1 MMTGDDRSWG
11 EAGRPGQV
19 KAVTSVSNPTVKE
32 IRALS
37 QRKRRA
43 ETGLFL
49 AEGLKLVADAVDA
62 GWKVETLV
70 VAAEMMR
77 HPVAGRVAAT
87 ARTHGALV
95 LEANNA
101 VMESVT
107 RRDNPQSVV
116 GVFRQR
122 LADLATLDPA
132 DATVWVVLE
141 GIRDPGNLGTI
152 LRTADAAGATGVV
165 LVGDTT
171 DPFGLEAVRA
181 SMGSIF
187 NVTVAR
193 ASLDAF
199 LAWRAGFKGPVV
211 GTHLAGAVDYRTV
224 PYAEPAMLVMG
235 TEQSGLSQPL
245 AAACTHLVKIPMAGK
260 ADSLNLA
267 VSTAVALYEMR
278 RGKLR
283 L

>member
-1 MMTGDDRSWG
+1 MTGVPPR
-11 EAGRPGQV
+11 ERPGLV
-19 KAVTSVSNPTVKE
+19 KAVTSVSNPVVKDV
-32 IRALS
+32 RALS

-49 AEGLKLVADAVDA
+49 AEGLKLVADAVDG

-107 RRDNPQSVV
+107 RRENPQAVV

-122 LADLATLDPA
+122 LVELSALDPA
-132 DATVWVVLE
+132 AATVIVVLE

-152 LRTADAAGATGVV
+152 LRTADAAGASAVV
-165 LVGDTT
+165 LVGETT

-187 NVTVAR
+187 NVPVVR
-193 ASLDAF
+193 AGLDAF
-199 LAWRAGFKGPVV
+199 LAWREGFRGPVV
-211 GTHLAGAVDYRTV
+211 GTHLSGAVDYRTV

-235 TEQSGLSQPL
+235 TEQSGLSDRL
-245 AAACTHLVKIPMAGK
+245 AAACSHLVKIPMAGK

>member
-1 MMTGDDRSWG
+1 MSGVPPR
-11 EAGRPGQV
+11 ERPGLV
-19 KAVTSVSNPTVKE
+19 KAVTSVSNPVVKDV
-32 IRALS
+32 RALS

-49 AEGLKLVADAVDA
+49 AEGLKLVADAVEG

-87 ARTHGALV
+87 ARAHGALV

-107 RRDNPQSVV
+107 RRENPQAVV

-122 LADLATLDPA
+122 LVELSALEPA
-132 DATVWVVLE
+132 AATVIVVLE
-141 GIRDPGNLGTI
+141 GVRDPGNLGTI
-152 LRTADAAGATGVV
+152 LRTADAAGASAVV
-165 LVGDTT
+165 LVGETT

-187 NVTVAR
+187 NVPVAR
-193 ASLDAF
+193 AGLDAF
-199 LAWRAGFKGPVV
+199 LAWREGFRGPVV
-211 GTHLAGAVDYRTV
+211 GTHLSGAVDYRTV

-235 TEQSGLSQPL
+235 TEQSGLSDRL
-245 AAACTHLVKIPMAGK
+245 AAACSHLVKIPMAGK

>member
-1 MMTGDDRSWG
+1 MTGHPPR
-11 EAGRPGQV
+11 ERPGLV
-19 KAVTSVSNPTVKE
+19 KAVTSVSNPVVKDV
-32 IRALS
+32 RALS

-49 AEGLKLVADAVDA
+49 AEGLKLVADAVDG

-70 VAAEMMR
+70 VAAEMMH

-87 ARTHGALV
+87 ARAHGALV

-107 RRDNPQSVV
+107 RRENPQAVV

-122 LADLATLDPA
+122 LVELSALDPA
-132 DATVWVVLE
+132 AATVIVVLE
-141 GIRDPGNLGTI
+141 GVRDPGNLGTI
-152 LRTADAAGATGVV
+152 LRTADAAGASAVV
-165 LVGDTT
+165 LVGETT

-187 NVTVAR
+187 NIPVVR

-211 GTHLAGAVDYRTV
+211 GTHLSGAVDYRTV

-235 TEQSGLSQPL
+235 TEQSGLSERL
-245 AAACTHLVKIPMAGK
+245 AAACSHLVKIPMAGK

>member
-1 MMTGDDRSWG
+1 MTGVPPR
-11 EAGRPGQV
+11 ERPGLV
-19 KAVTSVSNPTVKE
+19 KAVTSVSNPVVKDV
-32 IRALS
+32 RALS

-49 AEGLKLVADAVDA
+49 AEGLKLVADAVDG

-87 ARTHGALV
+87 ARAHGALV

-107 RRDNPQSVV
+107 RRENPQAVV

-122 LADLATLDPA
+122 LVELSALDPA
-132 DATVWVVLE
+132 AATVIVVLE

-152 LRTADAAGATGVV
+152 LRTADAAGATAVV
-165 LVGDTT
+165 LVGETT

-187 NVTVAR
+187 NVPVVR
-193 ASLDAF
+193 AGLDAF
-199 LAWRAGFKGPVV
+199 LAWRGGFKGPVV

-224 PYAEPAMLVMG
+224 AYAEPAMLVMG
-235 TEQSGLSQPL
+235 TEQSGLSERL

>member
-1 MMTGDDRSWG
+1 MSGVPPR
-11 EAGRPGQV
+11 ERPGLV
-19 KAVTSVSNPTVKE
+19 KAVTSVSNPVVKDV
-32 IRALS
+32 RALS

-49 AEGLKLVADAVDA
+49 AEGLKLVADAVES

-87 ARTHGALV
+87 ARAHGALV

-107 RRDNPQSVV
+107 RRENPQAVV

-122 LADLATLDPA
+122 LVELSALDPA
-132 DATVWVVLE
+132 AATVIVVLE
-141 GIRDPGNLGTI
+141 GVRDPGNLGTI
-152 LRTADAAGATGVV
+152 LRTADAAGASAVV
-165 LVGDTT
+165 LVGETT

-187 NVTVAR
+187 NVPVAR

-199 LAWRAGFKGPVV
+199 LAWREGFRGPVV
-211 GTHLAGAVDYRTV
+211 GTHLSGAVDYRTV

-235 TEQSGLSQPL
+235 TEQSGLSDRL
-245 AAACTHLVKIPMAGK
+245 AAACSHLVKIPMAGK

-278 RGKLR
+278 RGRLR